1 MADDEQTCPSCG
13 ARVPAGADQCD
24 LCGTPV
30 QTGDD
35 APTPADDVPTSDAA
49 SPDASAPDSSGDDAA
64 PESPGAEDAPATV
77 YCNQCGHENPSSANF
92 CSRCGTELQDLS
104 TGGESEGTR
113 AVTADLP
120 EGQVPDYPSA
130 AATEPEDAAE
140 VDATGTQLLW
150 MVGLGVAVVLVF
162 FGLTQ
167 WSQQYEWGGGEEG
180 ASPPAEATTQAQ
192 GGGAASGPAGPAGA
206 AQGGGQSGR
215 LGGEAKDLQ
224 GLVTELSDSVSG
236 AVSGRID
243 SLRAL
248 EDGATG
254 SERQDLR
261 RQLVRLYIGAGTPG
275 RAALLQRTLA
285 DETGAVEDRRRGAD
299 LLYRWMRKVE
309 QKAGRARVSDVAR
322 HVAAAYSDV
331 VEQRPEDLDAR
342 TRMGEAYMLTNNP
355 MKGIQ
360 AINGVLKDDST
371 FVPARFQ
378 KGLALLQINR
388 LDQAVEQFERVKA
401 HAEPT
406 DPFHKQATR
415 AIEVIREQASKQ
427 EGESN
432 GAGS

>member
-1 MADDEQTCPSCG
+1 MADEEQTCPSCG

-30 QTGDD
+30 QAAED
-35 APTPADDVPTSDAA
+35 APTPDGESPMPDAA
-49 SPDASAPDSSGDDAA
+49 DAEASTPAPSGDDAA
-64 PESPGAEDAPATV
+64 PAPTEPGGAPETV
-77 YCNQCGHENPSSANF
+77 YCNQCGHENPLSANF
-92 CSRCGTELQDLS
+92 CSRCGTELPVLS
-104 TGGESEGTR
+104 RDGEAEGTR

-120 EGQVPDYPSA
+120 EGRAPDPSA
-130 AATEPEDAAE
+130 AAAEPEDVE

-167 WSQQYEWGGGEEG
+167 WSQQYEWGSGEEETS
-180 ASPPAEATTQAQ
+180 APVEATGQPQ
-192 GGGAASGPAGPAGA
+192 GGGSASGPAGA
-206 AQGGGQSGR
+206 AQGSGPSSW
-215 LGGEAKDLQ
+215 GSDETKDLQ
-224 GLVTELSDSVSG
+224 SLVTELSDSASG
-236 AVSGRID
+236 SVSGRID

-248 EDGATG
+248 EERATG
-254 SERQDLR
+254 SEQQELR
-261 RQLVRLYIGAGTPG
+261 AQLVQLYIGAGTPG

-285 DETGAVEDRRRGAD
+285 DSSGSVEDRRRAAD

-309 QKAGRARVSDVAR
+309 QTAGRARVSDVAR

-360 AINGVLKDDST
+360 AINEVLEDDST

-401 HAEPT
+401 NAEST
-406 DPFHKQATR
+406 GPFYKQATR

-427 EGESN
+427 DGGN
-432 GAGS
+432 GAGSS